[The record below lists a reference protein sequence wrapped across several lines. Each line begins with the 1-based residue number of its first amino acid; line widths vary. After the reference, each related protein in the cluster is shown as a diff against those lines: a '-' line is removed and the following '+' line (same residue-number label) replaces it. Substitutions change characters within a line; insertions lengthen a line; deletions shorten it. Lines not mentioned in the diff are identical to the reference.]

1 VQKKRLENEKSEMI
15 KKIEAEKGQIDQE
28 KRKAE
33 EKWVVEREQITKQI
47 EDAANERVKN
57 ELAEQKKRL
66 EDVKNEMMKKL
77 EAEKEQMDEEKQKAE
92 EELEVEREQITKQIE
107 DAANERVKNEIAV
120 QKKRLENEKSEM
132 IKKIEAEK
140 GQIDQEKRKA
150 EEKWV
155 VEREQ
160 ITKQIEDAAN
170 ERVKNELAE
179 QKKRLEDVKNEM
191 MKKLEAEKEQMDE
204 RKSQIENQDSI
215 EAEDLKDT
223 DIPLQKEQLDLTEQN
238 VQKNGSVIG
247 LTDAQQPD
255 VHPILGSTL
264 ANLGYK
270 RLHLVSSGQL
280 GTIPV
285 WNRNRIYRHNRAR
298 SMAADKEKSMHLG
311 FPGVIC
317 LYEDADGKLSILD
330 GQHRVGM
337 MASLREKQNKEAISS
352 NATLAKEQKIF
363 EKVLVEVYPFQ
374 ESNGKVADEHAQE
387 VFLEINKA
395 EPIKLLDMPGV
406 ASSADRKVIT
416 EAVTLLEN
424 QYPSMFS
431 PSQRCKVPNVNVD
444 NLRNSIFGAN
454 ILKRHELK
462 SSKKLFDWLLVQ
474 NGALGERYENGRE
487 SKFIREKAWKKAS
500 SNGFYLGIES
510 SWLYK

>member
-191 MKKLEAEKEQMDE
+191 MKKLEAEKEQI
-204 RKSQIENQDSI
+204 IENQDSI